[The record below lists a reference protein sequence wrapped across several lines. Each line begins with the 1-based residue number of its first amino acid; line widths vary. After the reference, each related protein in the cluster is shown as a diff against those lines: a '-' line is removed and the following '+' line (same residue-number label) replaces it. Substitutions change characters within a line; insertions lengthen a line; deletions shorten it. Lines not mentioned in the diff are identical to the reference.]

1 LYESERRA
9 RAEAERQSELKD
21 QFLATLSHELRTPL
35 GAILGWAQV
44 MASRPMDPEDLARAV
59 QVIERNARAQTRLIE
74 DLLDMSRIT
83 SGKVRLD
90 IQPLFPAALIEAA
103 LETVRPAAEA
113 KGVRIESMLDPKA
126 GPVSGDP
133 SRVQQI
139 VWNLLSNALKFTP
152 RGGKIQVRLQ
162 RVNSHIEFSVADT
175 GIGIRADFLP
185 HVFDRFRQ
193 ADGST
198 TRGHGGLGI
207 GLSIA
212 RHLVELHGGTLRA
225 ASLGE
230 GCGATFTVDLPLTV
244 LHASEPHEERSHPA
258 SSSEDKRPA
267 AVLPDLS
274 GLFVLAVDDH
284 PDARDLIRRVLEDC
298 GARVATA
305 GGVAEAVAAVSRER
319 PHVIVSDIGMP
330 GADGFDLLKG
340 VRGLGSD
347 AAAIPAIAL
356 TAFARAEDRMK
367 VLRAG
372 FRMHVAKPVEAAEL
386 CVAVASAAGRT
397 G

>member
-1 LYESERRA
+1 
-9 RAEAERQSELKD
+9 
-21 QFLATLSHELRTPL
+21 
-35 GAILGWAQV
+35 
-44 MASRPMDPEDLARAV
+44 
-59 QVIERNARAQTRLIE
+59 
-74 DLLDMSRIT
+74 
-83 SGKVRLD
+83 
-90 IQPLFPAALIEAA
+90 
-103 LETVRPAAEA
+103 
-113 KGVRIESMLDPKA
+113 
-126 GPVSGDP
+126 VSGDP

-152 RGGKIQVRLQ
+152 RGGRVQVRLQ
-162 RVNSHIEFSVADT
+162 RANSHIEISVADT
-175 GIGIRADFLP
+175 GIGIRPEFLP
-185 HVFDRFRQ
+185 YVFDRFRQ

-230 GCGATFTVDLPLTV
+230 GRGATFTVELPLTV
-244 LHASEPHEERSHPA
+244 VHANDGHEERAHPA
-258 SSSEDKRPA
+258 HAAEDSRPA
-267 AVLPDLS
+267 TALPNLS
-274 GLFVLAVDDH
+274 GVLVLAIDDH
-284 PDARDLIRRVLEDC
+284 ADARELIRRVLEDC

-305 GGVAEAVAAVSRER
+305 GSVDEALAAVVRQR

-330 GADGFDLLKG
+330 GADGFDFLKRM
-340 VRGLGSD
+340 RGLGKD

-386 CVAVASAAGRT
+386 CIAVASAAGRS
-397 G
+397 GE